1 MNNIKVFLNYCI
13 NFIKKNIINLITLT
27 ILLLCI
33 FYRPNVNIESPGGL
47 INISERLSNVVYK
60 SKGSFNLTYVT
71 SYRGNILTVLLGK
84 ILPDWDIVKDSD
96 VSDIDYNTLYK
107 MQTISLYSSI
117 SNATYNAYTKAGVEV
132 NIKNRNLYIYY
143 IYDEISDTNLEIG
156 DKILSYDGKE
166 VKDSI
171 EFKKYILEKNEG
183 DTINFKVLRNKK
195 EVDAYAKVKV
205 ESDIKV
211 IGVMVYTIF
220 DYDNDPDIHYAYKE
234 SEVGSSG
241 GLMLT
246 LSIYN
251 SLIEEDI
258 TKGKKISGTGTIE
271 MDGTVGEIAGIK
283 YKILGAVK
291 DKADVFI
298 VPTNNYEE
306 AEKLVNDRKLK
317 IKLIKAET
325 FEQVLEELSKL

>member
-60 SKGSFNLTYVT
+60 SEGSFNLTYVT

-117 SNATYNAYTKAGVEV
+117 SNATYNAYNKAGVEV

-143 IYDEISDTNLEIG
+143 IYDEIAETNLEIG
-156 DKILSYDGKE
+156 DKILSYDDIE

-195 EVDAYAKVKV
+195 EVDTYAKVKV

-211 IGVMVYTIF
+211 VGIMVYTIF
-220 DYDNDPDIHYAYKE
+220 DYENNPDIHYAYKE

-298 VPTNNYEE
+298 VPANNYEE
-306 AEKLVNDRKLK
+306 AEKLVNERKLK
-317 IKLIKAET
+317 IKLIKAEN

>member
-1 MNNIKVFLNYCI
+1 MNNIKVFLKSCI
-13 NFIKKNIINLITLT
+13 NLLKKNIINLITLT
-27 ILLLCI
+27 FILICI
-33 FYRPNVNIESPGGL
+33 LYRPNVNIEAPGGL
-47 INISERLSNVVYK
+47 INISDRLSNVVYK
-60 SKGSFNLTYVT
+60 SDGSFNLTYVT
-71 SYRGNILTVLLGK
+71 NYRGNIVTVILGK
-84 ILPDWDIVKDSD
+84 LLPDWDIVKDSE
-96 VSDIDYNTLYK
+96 VSDIDYKTLNK

-117 SNATYNAYTKAGVEV
+117 SNATYLAYNKSGVDV

-143 IYDEISDTNLEIG
+143 MYDGIADSDLEIG
-156 DKILSYDGKE
+156 DRIISYDDIE
-166 VKDSI
+166 AKDSI
-171 EFKKYILEKNEG
+171 ELRKYILEKNEG
-183 DTINFKVLRNKK
+183 DTIKFKVIRNKK

-205 ESDIKV
+205 ESDTKI
-211 IGVMVYTIF
+211 IGIIVYTIF
-220 DYDNDPDIHYAYKE
+220 DYENDPDIHYAYQE

-241 GLMLT
+241 GLMLS

-298 VPTNNYEE
+298 VPANNYEE
-306 AEKLVNDRKLK
+306 AEKIVKTRKLK
-317 IKLIKAET
+317 IKLIKAEN
-325 FEQVLEELSKL
+325 FKQVLEELSNL

>member
-1 MNNIKVFLNYCI
+1 MNNIKVFLKSCI
-13 NFIKKNIINLITLT
+13 NLLKKNIINLITLT
-27 ILLLCI
+27 FILICI
-33 FYRPNVNIESPGGL
+33 LYRPNVNIEAPGGL
-47 INISERLSNVVYK
+47 INISDRLSNVVYK
-60 SKGSFNLTYVT
+60 SEGSFNLTYVT
-71 SYRGNILTVLLGK
+71 NYRGNIVTVLLGK
-84 ILPDWDIVKDSD
+84 VLPDWDIVKDSD
-96 VSDIDYNTLYK
+96 VSDIDYKTLNK

-117 SNATYNAYTKAGVEV
+117 SNATYNAYTEAGVDI

-143 IYDEISDTNLEIG
+143 IYDEIAETDLEIG
-156 DKILSYDGKE
+156 DKILSYDDIE

-183 DTINFKVLRNKK
+183 DTIKFKVLRNKK

-205 ESDIKV
+205 ESDTKI
-211 IGVMVYTIF
+211 IGIIVYTIF
-220 DYDNDPDIHYAYKE
+220 DYENDPDIHYAYQE

-241 GLMLT
+241 GLMLS

-298 VPTNNYEE
+298 VPANNYEE
-306 AEKLVNDRKLK
+306 AEKIVKTRKLK
-317 IKLIKAET
+317 IKLIKAEN
-325 FEQVLEELSKL
+325 FKQVLEELSNL

>member
-1 MNNIKVFLNYCI
+1 MNNIKVFLNYCL
-13 NFIKKNIINLITLT
+13 NFIKKNIINLITLVF
-27 ILLLCI
+27 LLLCI
-33 FYRPNVNIESPGGL
+33 FYKPNVNIESPGGL
-47 INISERLSNVVYK
+47 INISDRLSNVVYK
-60 SKGSFNLTYVT
+60 SEGSFNLTYVT
-71 SYRGNILTVLLGK
+71 SFRGNIVTVLLGK

-96 VSDIDYNTLYK
+96 ISDIDYNTLYK

-117 SNATYNAYTKAGVEV
+117 SNATYNAYKKAGVDV
-132 NIKNRNLYIYY
+132 NIKARNLYIYY
-143 IYDEISDTNLEIG
+143 IYDEFADTNLEIG

-195 EVDAYAKVKV
+195 EVDAYAKVKI
-205 ESDIKV
+205 ESDINV

-241 GLMLT
+241 GLMLS

-251 SLIEEDI
+251 SLVEEDI

-271 MDGTVGEIAGIK
+271 MDGKVGEIAGIK

-291 DKADVFI
+291 DKAEVFI
-298 VPTNNYEE
+298 VPANNYEE

-325 FEQVLEELSKL
+325 FNQVLDELRNI